1 MVESCVRA
9 SGFSPDTLLMD
20 RHRAPAM
27 TRDSICFWVYVDGVC
42 AVGCDRPKVLAAM
55 KAVKATL
62 DAAGLQCSEIEADT
76 SRQVFTGLQLD
87 HESWILSPEDSRI
100 WRLRHGLEF
109 AACQKQLTGDQVAKL
124 FGPITWGC
132 LLRRPALSLI
142 NGGYRF
148 ARTFGPRSGRLWPA
162 GAQEFKWIA
171 SLLPL
176 LTCNLASPW
185 SPWVY
190 ATDASGGARGSYGVT
205 RRWCDPVD
213 AAATGSC
220 AERWRLSAEE
230 FINARRSALVELE
243 PEAQKASWLGVEDIR
258 EASRVDLHPS
268 LNGDTREG
276 FHAVP
281 DDRAVFEH
289 VPSATLQPK
298 SAWCVLFGG
307 VWRKPL
313 EILRGEGKA
322 YVMGLRHAC
331 LST

>member
-1 MVESCVRA
+1 
-9 SGFSPDTLLMD
+9 
-20 RHRAPAM
+20 M
-27 TRDSICFWVYVDGVC
+27 TRDSIVFGVYVDGVC

-62 DAAGLQCSEIEADT
+62 DATGLQCSEIEADT
-76 SRQVFTGLQLD
+76 SRQVFTGHQLD
-87 HESWILSPEDSRI
+87 HESGKLSLEDSRI

-109 AACQKQLTGDQVAKL
+109 AACQKHLAGDQVAK
-124 FGPITWGC
+124 FIGHITWGC

-142 NGGYRF
+142 NAGYRF
-148 ARTFGPRSGRLWPA
+148 ARTFGPRSGRLWLA
-162 GAQEFKWIA
+162 VAHEFKWIA

-190 ATDASGGARGSYGVT
+190 ATDASGGAHGGFGVT
-205 RRWCDPVD
+205 RRWRDPVD

-220 AERWRLSAEE
+220 GERWRFPAEE
-230 FINARRSALVELE
+230 FISARRSALVELE
-243 PEAQKASWLGVEDIR
+243 LEAQKTSWLGVEDIR
-258 EASRVDLHPS
+258 EAGRVDLHPRWV
-268 LNGDTREG
+268 GDMRES
-276 FHAVP
+276 FHAMP
-281 DDRAVFEH
+281 DDRAVFENI
-289 VPSATLQPK
+289 PSTILQPK
-298 SAWCVLFGG
+298 SAWCILFGG

-331 LST
+331 RSTESLRKTVTVLAGQLGLGTGCFKGPR